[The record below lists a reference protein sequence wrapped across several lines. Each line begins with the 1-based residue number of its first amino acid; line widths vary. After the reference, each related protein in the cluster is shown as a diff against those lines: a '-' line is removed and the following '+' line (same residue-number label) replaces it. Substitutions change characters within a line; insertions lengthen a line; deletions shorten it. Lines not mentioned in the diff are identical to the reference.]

1 MSLRYQTVYPFTK
14 TASRVKELYLGAFP
28 ENERFPFVLLEAAS
42 LWKGHAFKALYEDD
56 QFVGLVYYCFNQE
69 FFYLLFFAVSP
80 DVQSQGYGGRIMAD
94 LKAKAEDRTFILMVE
109 AMEEEAD
116 NAHQR
121 KRRIAFYD
129 RHGFSVTD
137 YDYVE
142 RGDVYHVLANQP
154 YFDPVR
160 FEQFAKKAVFSAIPL
175 AIKKRS
181 S

>member
-1 MSLRYQTVYPFTK
+1 MSLRYQSVYPFTK
-14 TASRVKELYLGAFP
+14 TASKVKSLYLEAFP
-28 ENERFPFVLLEAAS
+28 ENERFPFLLLELAS
-42 LWKGHAFKALYEDD
+42 LYRGHAFKALYDGN
-56 QFVGLVYYCFNQE
+56 QFVGLVYYCFDEE
-69 FFYLLFFAVSP
+69 FFYLLFFAVLP

-94 LKAKAEDRTFILMVE
+94 LKSKAGERTFVLMVE

-142 RGDVYHVLANQP
+142 RGDIYHVLANRSD
-154 YFDPVR
+154 FDPLA
-160 FEQFAKKAVFSAIPL
+160 FEAFAKKAVFSAIPL
-175 AIKKRS
+175 AIQKRT
-181 S
+181 